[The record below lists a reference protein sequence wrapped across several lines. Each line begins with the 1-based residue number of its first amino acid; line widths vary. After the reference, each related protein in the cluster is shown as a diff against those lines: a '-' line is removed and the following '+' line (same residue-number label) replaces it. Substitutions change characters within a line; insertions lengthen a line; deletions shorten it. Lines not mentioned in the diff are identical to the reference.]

1 MNINI
6 FRSLKVLIASKD
18 LFDNWLQAGIKY
30 FLWEH
35 CVSKSDIL
43 VKCKN
48 NAFTLNPKIYSLV
61 VNTYYDKYLENISCY
76 YNTLKGKLS
85 GAIDLVISS
94 DGRGFLK
101 MPDDVMVSLESFDHT
116 VISETWLYDIH
127 FLGFDL
133 TDYLIID
140 VGAFVGDTALYY
152 AKRGAFII
160 AVEPLPSNYEVMLR
174 NIELNPDLKPRIIPI
189 NVAIGAKDDIIEFSY
204 DSSVDGSAGIY
215 SRGRFKV
222 RVRQMKLST
231 LIKEIVKRG
240 INLDSYKIKVLKMDC
255 KGCEYDV
262 INEIDMLKLF
272 DIIKVEYSGY
282 LRDKTY
288 HELKKTLEDI
298 GFKCRVWAHNEYAL
312 RIGLD
317 RHGMLT
323 CVKNYEGL
331 IR

>member
-1 MNINI
+1 MFRKLKYILYVLNSRNI
-6 FRSLKVLIASKD
+6 FQ
-18 LFDNWLQAGIKY
+18 NWLSAGVKYLLIRYGLIKD
-30 FLWEH
+30 
-35 CVSKSDIL
+35 DIII
-43 VKCKN
+43 KCSN
-48 NAFTLNPKIYSLV
+48 NIFTLDPKVYSFI
-61 VNTYYDKYLENISCY
+61 ISAY
-76 YNTLKGKLS
+76 YNGNLKDVSCGDMLR
-85 GAIDLVISS
+85 GRLWDIIDFVIFK

-101 MPDDVMVSLESFDHT
+101 MPDDVLVSLESLDPL

-152 AKRGAFII
+152 AKRGAYVI

-174 NIELNPDLKPRIIPI
+174 NIELNPDLKPRIMPI
-189 NVAIGAKDDIIEFSY
+189 NVAIGAKDDVIEFSY

-215 SRGRFKV
+215 GRGRFKV

-231 LIKEIVKRG
+231 LIKEIAKKG

-262 INEIDMLKLF
+262 INEIDMLRIF
-272 DIIKVEYSGY
+272 DIVKIEYSGY

-298 GFKCRVWAHNEYAL
+298 GFKCRAWAHNEYAL

-323 CVKNYEGL
+323 CVKNYNGL